1 MSIQRV
7 APFTSG
13 PRTGTKI
20 RSTKK
25 KLAPA
30 SDSRLARSRLII
42 DIPIITGIPTAIQTI
57 WR

>member
-13 PRTGTKI
+13 PRTGTKTS
-20 RSTKK
+20 RTKK
-25 KLAPA
+25 KAAPA
-30 SDSRLARSRLII
+30 SDMRLARSRGII
-42 DIPIITGIPTAIQTI
+42 EMPIITGTPTAIHTI